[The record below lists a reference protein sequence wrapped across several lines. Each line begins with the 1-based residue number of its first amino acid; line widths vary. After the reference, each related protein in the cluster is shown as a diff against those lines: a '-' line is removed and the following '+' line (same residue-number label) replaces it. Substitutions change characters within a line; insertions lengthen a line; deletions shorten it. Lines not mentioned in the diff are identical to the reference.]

1 MNDSKMNKKL
11 NKQNSSKSNSLYN
24 YKESEEL
31 NEKKLNTFLTN
42 SDNENSIEMQ
52 NVSNLDSSFKNK
64 INENNNDIDQ
74 NDKKSLYENENNYNA
89 LKAKYEKLEEE
100 NIFLNDKIKKNELI
114 IEEQKNM
121 IFALSSS
128 IENDFFK
135 NNDIKKYITTENI
148 IDFIELK
155 NENEQYK
162 KELVLS
168 QALINS
174 LKSENQK
181 LIKEKEEKNEIQLN
195 SYYIPNSE
203 LIYSEAEDFFNNS
216 ENRLENNI
224 KRSEY
229 INELKKENKTLK
241 KLIEEATIKL
251 SNLLINEKNNKILSE
266 KNNIMT
272 MQLNEKINIINKY
285 EEKLRF
291 FNTYIS
297 EIKSS
302 FQKLQQ
308 NIINNINS
316 YNKIANEDLNSL
328 LSNSFSQNMMKLSM
342 EISSLDDIEQYNL
355 DSKPEIDV
363 HNILEE
369 FISYLDDEFIV
380 LYEKVFLTNNYY
392 KESNNKINELEKI
405 IRDNNYNY
413 GNRELNSDEIKLR
426 DEYVK
431 SIIKLNLELST
442 KESDNFYLN
451 EIKINLKNDITIIL
465 NIFSNVINIIN
476 KKMKNS
482 KKFVDIL
489 NIFMKNINEKIKL
502 NEQKEETIKKML
514 TNNYRIK
521 KLKLDNKN
529 VNNLKVYEDK
539 YINKLMDD
547 FQKKINEKEK
557 KIVMIKEKINSLIYT
572 DLANL

>member
-195 SYYIPNSE
+195 SYYIRNSE

-413 GNRELNSDEIKLR
+413 GNGELNSDEIKLK

>member
-465 NIFSNVINIIN
+465 NIFSIVINIIN

>member
-31 NEKKLNTFLTN
+31 NEKKLNTSLTN

-203 LIYSEAEDFFNNS
+203 LIYSEAEDVFNNS
-216 ENRLENNI
+216 ENKLENNK

-272 MQLNEKINIINKY
+272 MQINEKINIINKY

-369 FISYLDDEFIV
+369 LISYLDDEFIV

-413 GNRELNSDEIKLR
+413 GNGELNSDEIKLK

-451 EIKINLKNDITIIL
+451 EIKINLNT
-465 NIFSNVINIIN
+465 FSNVINISN

-521 KLKLDNKN
+521 KLKLDNKD

>member
-52 NVSNLDSSFKNK
+52 NVSKLDSSFKNK

-413 GNRELNSDEIKLR
+413 GNGELNSDEIKLK

-451 EIKINLKNDITIIL
+451 EIKINLKNDLTIIL
-465 NIFSNVINIIN
+465 NIFSIVINIIN

>member
-392 KESNNKINELEKI
+392 KE
-405 IRDNNYNY
+405 
-413 GNRELNSDEIKLR
+413 
-426 DEYVK
+426 
-431 SIIKLNLELST
+431 
-442 KESDNFYLN
+442 
-451 EIKINLKNDITIIL
+451 
-465 NIFSNVINIIN
+465 
-476 KKMKNS
+476 
-482 KKFVDIL
+482 
-489 NIFMKNINEKIKL
+489 
-502 NEQKEETIKKML
+502 
-514 TNNYRIK
+514 
-521 KLKLDNKN
+521 
-529 VNNLKVYEDK
+529 
-539 YINKLMDD
+539 
-547 FQKKINEKEK
+547 
-557 KIVMIKEKINSLIYT
+557 
-572 DLANL
+572 

>member
-342 EISSLDDIEQYNL
+342 EISSLEDIEQYNL

-413 GNRELNSDEIKLR
+413 GNGELNSDEIKLK

-451 EIKINLKNDITIIL
+451 EIKINLENDITIIL

>member
-52 NVSNLDSSFKNK
+52 NVSKLDSSFKNK

-413 GNRELNSDEIKLR
+413 GNGELNSDEIKLK

>member
-413 GNRELNSDEIKLR
+413 GNRELNSDEIKLK

>member
-413 GNRELNSDEIKLR
+413 GNGELNSDEIKLK

-451 EIKINLKNDITIIL
+451 EIKINLKNDLTIIL
-465 NIFSNVINIIN
+465 NIFSIVINIIN

>member
-413 GNRELNSDEIKLR
+413 GNGELNSDEIKLK

-557 KIVMIKEKINSLIYT
+557 KIVMIQEKINSLIYT

>member
-203 LIYSEAEDFFNNS
+203 LIYSEAEDCFNNS

-241 KLIEEATIKL
+241 KLIEEATFKL

-413 GNRELNSDEIKLR
+413 GNGELNSDEIKLK

-431 SIIKLNLELST
+431 SIIKLNLELTT

>member
-308 NIINNINS
+308 NIINNIIS

-413 GNRELNSDEIKLR
+413 GNGELNSDEIKLK

-442 KESDNFYLN
+442 KERDNFYLN
-451 EIKINLKNDITIIL
+451 EIKINLKNDLTIIL

>member
-11 NKQNSSKSNSLYN
+11 NKQNSSKNNSLYN

-413 GNRELNSDEIKLR
+413 GNRELNSDEIKLK

-451 EIKINLKNDITIIL
+451 EININLKNDITIIL
-465 NIFSNVINIIN
+465 NIFSIVINIIN

>member
-413 GNRELNSDEIKLR
+413 GNGELNSDEIKLK

-465 NIFSNVINIIN
+465 NIFSNVINI
-476 KKMKNS
+476 
-482 KKFVDIL
+482 L
-489 NIFMKNINEKIKL
+489 
-502 NEQKEETIKKML
+502 IKK
-514 TNNYRIK
+514 
-521 KLKLDNKN
+521 
-529 VNNLKVYEDK
+529 
-539 YINKLMDD
+539 
-547 FQKKINEKEK
+547 
-557 KIVMIKEKINSLIYT
+557 
-572 DLANL
+572 

>member
-413 GNRELNSDEIKLR
+413 GNGELNSDEIKLK

>member
-100 NIFLNDKIKKNELI
+100 NIVLNDKIKKNELI

-413 GNRELNSDEIKLR
+413 GNGELNSDEIKLK

>member
-1 MNDSKMNKKL
+1 
-11 NKQNSSKSNSLYN
+11 
-24 YKESEEL
+24 
-31 NEKKLNTFLTN
+31 
-42 SDNENSIEMQ
+42 
-52 NVSNLDSSFKNK
+52 
-64 INENNNDIDQ
+64 
-74 NDKKSLYENENNYNA
+74 
-89 LKAKYEKLEEE
+89 
-100 NIFLNDKIKKNELI
+100 
-114 IEEQKNM
+114 
-121 IFALSSS
+121 
-128 IENDFFK
+128 
-135 NNDIKKYITTENI
+135 
-148 IDFIELK
+148 
-155 NENEQYK
+155 
-162 KELVLS
+162 
-168 QALINS
+168 
-174 LKSENQK
+174 
-181 LIKEKEEKNEIQLN
+181 
-195 SYYIPNSE
+195 
-203 LIYSEAEDFFNNS
+203 
-216 ENRLENNI
+216 
-224 KRSEY
+224 
-229 INELKKENKTLK
+229 
-241 KLIEEATIKL
+241 
-251 SNLLINEKNNKILSE
+251 
-266 KNNIMT
+266 

-316 YNKIANEDLNSL
+316 YNKIGNEDLNSL

-572 DLANL
+572 DLTNL

>member
-162 KELVLS
+162 KELVVS

-413 GNRELNSDEIKLR
+413 GNRELNSDEIKLK

-529 VNNLKVYEDK
+529 VNNLKIYDDK